1 VTHDA
6 PAWLG
11 LEEVG
16 EGHWTFELTSPL
28 GRGDGKLYGGTGI
41 AVAVALQE
49 AVTQREALWT
59 TAQFVGS
66 ANVGDR
72 LDCDVA
78 VLAHGR
84 RSSQLK
90 ITLRHGDRVVVVALG
105 AAGAHGDTPL
115 EAQVPVMPDVPGPDD
130 ADDFIGRMQQQMP
143 ELTRSGW
150 SETAELRRLDLPDDG
165 LAMWGRMR
173 HAPLSRPAIAFM
185 ADFVPLSVARVT
197 GALGGGISLDN
208 SMRFGRLVDSEWVLY
223 DYDPH
228 FATGGYLHGG
238 VRAWAQDGTLLGYA
252 SQTAAGFVHAP

>member
-1 VTHDA
+1 MSEV

-16 EGHWTFELTSPL
+16 EGHWSFELTSPL

-49 AVTQREALWT
+49 AVTQRDALWT

-66 ANVGDR
+66 ASVGDR

-90 ITLRHGDRVVVVALG
+90 ITIRQDDRVVVVALG
-105 AAGAHGDTPL
+105 AAGAHGVTPM
-115 EAQVPVMPDVPGPDD
+115 EAQVPTMPDVGGPDD
-130 ADDFIGRMQQQMP
+130 AEDFIGRMQQASP
-143 ELTRSGW
+143 EFTRTGW
-150 SETAELRRLDLPDDG
+150 SERAELRRVDLPDRG

-173 HAPLSRPAIAFM
+173 DQPLSRPAVAFM
-185 ADFVPLSVARVT
+185 ADFVPLSVAQVT
-197 GALGGGISLDN
+197 GEFGGGISLDN

-223 DYDPH
+223 DYDPQ

-252 SQTAAGFVHAP
+252 SQTAAGFVR